1 MKKFGIILVLAMFAL
16 GVSAQDAQHH
26 HPVLKGNEANLNQDG
41 WMQWGFIFQFG
52 DGNVA
57 TINQGVM
64 PEGIFANHHGDPGM
78 SFGNTAFITQI
89 GYNNEG
95 MINQVGHGNYANLM
109 QLNNEWNHHSDLYD
123 LSGYHHQPGLGAVGV
138 INQSGSHN
146 IVSVLQLGGSNVVIN
161 QGGEHNYI
169 GGAWNANFCGS
180 LEHYSYEQSCHADFM
195 FKPLIVGE
203 GETLEL
209 TQDGQGEY
217 FFGIGILKG
226 DRTIYQGNTLG
237 DGEMGQGHGHHHSHL
252 DYNAIWLSQEGGYAN
267 LSQNGRYN
275 KIWLDLDVEHHNYPE
290 VNISQTGYKNM
301 VAKFNGPCSH
311 CANGPAE
318 FNGDQMNITQNGY
331 KNKLSIDSDGM
342 KNIIN
347 VNQTGV
353 ENFGMI
359 VQRGI
364 GYHHMFDTYC
374 AGCQQ

>member
-1 MKKFGIILVLAMFAL
+1 MKKFGIILVLAIFAI
-16 GVSAQDAQHH
+16 GVSAQEATHH
-26 HPVLKGNEANLNQDG
+26 HPIQKGNEANLNQEG
-41 WMQWGFIFQFG
+41 WKQWGFIFQFG
-52 DGNVA
+52 DANKA
-57 TINQGVM
+57 TINQGVAA
-64 PEGIFANHHGDPGM
+64 PTGEGVMNHPAG

-95 MINQVGHGNYANLM
+95 TINQVGHGNYANLI
-109 QLNNEWNHHSDLYD
+109 QQNYEWNHHSDFYD
-123 LSGYHHQPGLGAVGV
+123 LSGYHHQPKAGAVGV
-138 INQSGSHN
+138 INQGGSHN
-146 IVSVLQLGGSNVVIN
+146 IASVLQLSGSKLLIN

-169 GGAWNANFCGS
+169 GGAWHANFCGQ
-180 LEHYSYEQSCHADFM
+180 LEHYSYEQHCYADFM

-203 GETLEL
+203 GETFEF

-226 DRTIYQGNTLG
+226 DRKIYQGNTLG
-237 DGEMGQGHGHHHSHL
+237 DGEKTQGHHHSHL
-252 DYNAIWLSQEGGYAN
+252 DYNAIWLSQEGGYAE

-275 KIWLDLDVEHHNYPE
+275 KIWLDLDVEHNNYPK
-290 VNISQTGYKNM
+290 VSISQTGYKNM

-311 CANGPAE
+311 CATGPAE
-318 FNGDQMNITQNGY
+318 FNGDEMNVTQIGY

-342 KNIIN
+342 KNVIN
-347 VNQTGV
+347 VTQNGI

-364 GYHHMFDTYC
+364 GHHQMFDTYC